1 MYVSYHLPREMK
13 SDLRLPFFIPV
24 CAVARK
30 PLKGRRLADKVKT
43 EAEKS
48 AVNNG
53 RETGRR
59 LLPHE
64 RKEKGI
70 TMNIIRAKDYQDM
83 SRKAANIIS
92 AQIIMKPDCV
102 LGLATGSTP
111 VGTYRQLIE
120 WYEKGD
126 LDFSRVS
133 TVNLDE
139 YRGLT
144 HIDPQSYYYFMQEN
158 LFDHVNID
166 KTATHVPDGTNPD
179 AADACAKHEQII
191 KSLGGIDLQLLGL
204 GNNGHIGFNEPGAAF
219 EKETHLVDLAESTI
233 RANARF
239 FTSID
244 EVPKQAYTMGIRTI
258 MQAKKILVVV
268 SGEGKADIVS
278 RAFFG
283 PVTPEVPASILQM
296 HPDVTVVCDEAA
308 LALSPL

>member
-1 MYVSYHLPREMK
+1 MYVSYHLPWKMK

-30 PLKGRRLADKVKT
+30 PLKGRRLADKVET

-102 LGLATGSTP
+102 LGLATGSSP
-111 VGTYRQLIE
+111 VGTYKQLIE
-120 WYEKGD
+120 WYNKGD
-126 LDFSRVS
+126 LDFSKV
-133 TVNLDE
+133 TTINLDE
-139 YRGLT
+139 YKGLGP
-144 HIDPQSYYYFMQEN
+144 DNDQSYRYFMNTN

-166 KTATHVPDGTNPD
+166 KSRTFVPDGLEPD
-179 AADACAKHEQII
+179 PQKACAAYNEII
-191 KSLGGIDLQLLGL
+191 RSHGGIDLQLLGL
-204 GNNGHIGFNEPGAAF
+204 GRNGHIGFNEPGAAF
-219 EKETHLVDLAESTI
+219 EKETHCVDLTESTI
-233 RANARF
+233 EANKRF
-239 FTSID
+239 FACEED
-244 EVPKQAYTMGIRTI
+244 VPKQAYTMGIKNI
-258 MQAKKILVVV
+258 MQAKKILLIAG
-268 SGEGKADIVS
+268 GEEKAEALRNS
-278 RAFFG
+278 LYG
-283 PVTPEVPASILQM
+283 PITPSVPASILQL
-296 HPDVTVVCDEAA
+296 HNDVTVIADEAA
-308 LALSPL
+308 LSLIP

>member
-144 HIDPQSYYYFMQEN
+144 HIDPQSFYYFMQEN

-179 AADACAKHEQII
+179 AADACVKHEQII

-268 SGEGKADIVS
+268 SGESKADIVS

-308 LALSPL
+308 LSLSPL